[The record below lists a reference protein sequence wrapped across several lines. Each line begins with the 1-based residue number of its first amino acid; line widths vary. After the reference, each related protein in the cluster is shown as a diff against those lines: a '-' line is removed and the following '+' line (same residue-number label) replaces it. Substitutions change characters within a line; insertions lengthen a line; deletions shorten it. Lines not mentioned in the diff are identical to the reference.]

1 MNGGFSMQ
9 VSPTKALRLYKV
21 SKPTLYQDMKTGKL
35 SFTKTPKGR
44 RQIDVA
50 ELDRVYSK
58 REEGTNDNQDQN
70 DTLSNV
76 RQPNETISE
85 KLYEKQIQLLQ
96 DQLQFKDQMIDEW
109 KGAFE
114 KAQRTADKITALI
127 EHQSEGR
134 GDRKEIDD
142 LKETVQS
149 LVNQNRELLEKEQER
164 KRARKAK
171 KKQEQEQLAEKIRLE
186 EESRRRGLFAKLFK

>member
-1 MNGGFSMQ
+1 MH

-35 SFTKTPKGR
+35 SFSKTPKGR

-58 REEGTNDNQDQN
+58 REEWTNDNQDQN

-76 RQPNETISE
+76 RQPNDTKSE

-127 EHQSEGR
+127 EYQSESR

-142 LKETVQS
+142 LRVTVQS
-149 LVNQNRELLEKEQER
+149 LVKQNRELLEKEEER

-171 KKQEQEQLAEKIRLE
+171 KKQEKEQLAEKIRME
-186 EESRRRGLFAKLFK
+186 EEKRRRGLFAKLFK

>member
-35 SFTKTPKGR
+35 SFSKTPKGR

-58 REEGTNDNQDQN
+58 REEGINDNQDQN

-76 RQPNETISE
+76 RQPNDAISE
-85 KLYEKQIQLLQ
+85 KLYEKQIQLLH

-127 EHQSEGR
+127 EDQSERR
-134 GDRKEIDD
+134 GDKKEIDD
-142 LKETVQS
+142 LKETVQT
-149 LVNQNRELLEKEQER
+149 LINQNRELLEKDEER

-171 KKQEQEQLAEKIRLE
+171 KKQEQEQLAEKIRME
-186 EESRRRGLFAKLFK
+186 EEKRRRGLFAKLFK

>member
-1 MNGGFSMQ
+1 MQ

-35 SFTKTPKGR
+35 SFSKTPKGR

-58 REEGTNDNQDQN
+58 REEGTNDNQNQN
-70 DTLSNV
+70 ETLSNV
-76 RQPNETISE
+76 RHPDNSVSE
-85 KLYEKQIQLLQ
+85 KLYEKQIQLLH

-127 EHQSEGR
+127 EHQSESR
-134 GDRKEIDD
+134 GDNKEIDD

-149 LVNQNRELLEKEQER
+149 LVNQNRELLKKEEER
-164 KRARKAK
+164 KRAREAK
-171 KKQEQEQLAEKIRLE
+171 RKRDLEKQAEIKRLE
-186 EESRRRGLFAKLFK
+186 EESWRRGLLNKIKKILG

>member
-1 MNGGFSMQ
+1 MQ

-35 SFTKTPKGR
+35 SFSKTPKGR

-58 REEGTNDNQDQN
+58 REEGTNDNQNQN
-70 DTLSNV
+70 ETLSNV
-76 RQPNETISE
+76 RHPDNSVSE

-127 EHQSEGR
+127 EYQSESR
-134 GDRKEIDD
+134 GDRKEIDV
-142 LKETVQS
+142 LKETVQT
-149 LVNQNRELLEKEQER
+149 LVNQNQELLAKEEER
-164 KRARKAK
+164 KRARIARK
-171 KKQEQEQLAEKIRLE
+171 KLEQEKLAEKIRLKE
-186 EESRRRGLFAKLFK
+186 EERRRGFFKMLFG

>member
-1 MNGGFSMQ
+1 MNGGFSMH

-35 SFTKTPKGR
+35 SFSKTPKGR

-58 REEGTNDNQDQN
+58 REEWTNDNQDQN

-76 RQPNETISE
+76 RQPNDTKSE

-127 EHQSEGR
+127 EYQSESR

-142 LKETVQS
+142 LRVTVQS
-149 LVNQNRELLEKEQER
+149 LVKQNRELLEKEEER

-171 KKQEQEQLAEKIRLE
+171 KKQEKEQLAEKIRME
-186 EESRRRGLFAKLFK
+186 EEKRRRGLFAKLFK

>member
-1 MNGGFSMQ
+1 MQ

-35 SFTKTPKGR
+35 SFSKTPKGR

-76 RQPNETISE
+76 RQPNDAISE
-85 KLYEKQIQLLQ
+85 KLYEKQIQLLH

-127 EHQSEGR
+127 EYQSESR

-149 LVNQNRELLEKEQER
+149 LVNQNRELLKKEEER
-164 KRARKAK
+164 KRAREAK
-171 KKQEQEQLAEKIRLE
+171 RKRDLEKQAEIKRLE
-186 EESRRRGLFAKLFK
+186 EESRRRGLLRKIFRL